1 MSDQIEQMVREIDKT
16 AVEVFDLAARRQA
29 KEKAGARRDAY
40 EKGLREVREIADDDD
55 EAARELSE
63 WIQEEMRSRE
73 KYPSARNVR
82 QQGAEIVRKRG
93 HEVSTNDWLG
103 A

>member
-1 MSDQIEQMVREIDKT
+1 MSKEIEEMVREIDET
-16 AVEVFDLAARRQA
+16 AVDVFDLAARRQA

-40 EKGLREVREIADDDD
+40 EKGLRQVREITDDDG
-55 EAARELSE
+55 AARELAE

-73 KYPSARNVR
+73 AYPSARNVR
-82 QQGAEIVRKRG
+82 QQGAKIVRNRG

>member
-1 MSDQIEQMVREIDKT
+1 MSQQIEDMVREIDET
-16 AVEVFDLAARRQA
+16 AVDVFDLAARREA
-29 KEKAGARRDAY
+29 KDKAGSRRDAY
-40 EKGLREVREIADDDD
+40 EKGLRRVREITDDDD
-55 EAARELSE
+55 AVRELSE

-82 QQGAEIVRKRG
+82 QQGAKIVRDRG